1 MPTYDLGDGIPLEHQ
16 VTDADGN
23 LTDATVAIAL
33 TRPNGTTFT
42 APSITHP
49 STGTYRAT
57 PVPDAVG
64 TWAGAW
70 STSGSVISTSP
81 FTFAVAD
88 PAPATYADLATV
100 KAMLGKLT
108 NDDRDEMIQLAITAS
123 SRAIDRRCGR
133 RFYADKT
140 ATTRTFRASP
150 RVSSVDL
157 DQVLMVDD
165 IASSTGVTIAT
176 GSSGA
181 GSGGTY
187 TAFTNFDLGPFDAAT
202 RLLPFSEIRG
212 PVGWLLGF
220 QLVQV
225 TAKWGWP
232 AVPDEI
238 AQATALMATRLY
250 RRKDSPQGVLGSS
263 DWGLMRVS
271 RVDPDVEALIAPYI
285 NPVIV

>member
-1 MPTYDLGDGIPLEHQ
+1 MAAQDY
-16 VTDADGN
+16 
-23 LTDATVAIAL
+23 
-33 TRPNGTTFT
+33 TTL
-42 APSITHP
+42 
-49 STGTYRAT
+49 
-57 PVPDAVG
+57 AV
-64 TWAGAW
+64 
-70 STSGSVISTSP
+70 
-81 FTFAVAD
+81 
-88 PAPATYADLATV
+88 V
-100 KAMLGKLT
+100 KSALGKDT
-108 NDDRDEMIQLAITAS
+108 TDGRDSLISSAITAA
-123 SRAIDRRCGR
+123 SRQIDRRCNR
-133 RFYADKT
+133 YFYADT
-140 ATTRTFRASP
+140 VASTRTFRVSP

-165 IASSTGVTIAT
+165 ISTSTGVTIAI

-187 TAFTNFDLGPFDAAT
+187 TAFTNFDVGPFNAAT
-202 RLLPFSEIRG
+202 RLLPYSEIRG

-232 AVPDEI
+232 AIPDEI
-238 AQATALMATRLY
+238 AQAAVLLAARLY
-250 RRKDSPQGVLGSS
+250 RRKDSPQGVLGSA